1 MQDLIQI
8 YSILTGFDL
17 FIRQKSIFDLTIKIN
32 NKMNELE
39 KEYNELQ
46 NMYNYFTI
54 NSIFGSVTTYAKIRS
69 YTTKKQ
75 LYQEVKNLHN

>member
-1 MQDLIQI
+1 
-8 YSILTGFDL
+8 
-17 FIRQKSIFDLTIKIN
+17 
-32 NKMNELE
+32 MNELE

-46 NMYNYFTI
+46 TMYNYFTI
-54 NSIFGSVTTYAKIRS
+54 NSIFGNVTTYAKIRS

>member
-1 MQDLIQI
+1 
-8 YSILTGFDL
+8 
-17 FIRQKSIFDLTIKIN
+17 
-32 NKMNELE
+32 MNELE

-54 NSIFGSVTTYAKIRS
+54 NSIFGDVTTYKKIRS

-75 LYQEVKNLHN
+75 VYQEVKNLHN